1 MENSTDVLV
10 IGAGPAG
17 SIAASAVHKAGLS
30 VRVVERETFPRFVIG
45 ESLLPRCMEVLDHN
59 ELLEPIKSQQFQEKF
74 GARFLRAN
82 GEVADYDFS
91 ESFTPGWT
99 WTWQVPRAVFDTAVT
114 DELQRRGV
122 RIDFGATV
130 QKVEFNSASES
141 FTTVKCDGGTE
152 VIKARFIIDASG
164 YGRVI
169 PRQLGME
176 RPSGIN
182 PRKAVFAHL
191 RDIRRHESDEPDRI
205 TIVIYQ
211 QSLWVWIIPFSNGIT
226 SVGFVGDL
234 EHFESN
240 ADNVARQFLELI
252 EGMPSLRKRFDS
264 VPVAHGPHQLM
275 AWSVASEKFY
285 GPGYVLTGNVTEFLD
300 PVFSSGVMF
309 ALVSSQ
315 QAASL
320 AIRQL
325 RGESVDWEKDYSAML
340 QKGIDTFRTF
350 VNAWYDGRL
359 EEIFFAQNPDP
370 LIKRQ
375 ITSILAGYVW
385 DDTNPFV
392 KNPEDAL
399 TGLIKRIRARE
410 RHLTPGK

>member
-1 MENSTDVLV
+1 
-10 IGAGPAG
+10 
-17 SIAASAVHKAGLS
+17 
-30 VRVVERETFPRFVIG
+30 
-45 ESLLPRCMEVLDHN
+45 
-59 ELLEPIKSQQFQEKF
+59 
-74 GARFLRAN
+74 
-82 GEVADYDFS
+82 
-91 ESFTPGWT
+91 
-99 WTWQVPRAVFDTAVT
+99 
-114 DELQRRGV
+114 
-122 RIDFGATV
+122 
-130 QKVEFNSASES
+130 
-141 FTTVKCDGGTE
+141 
-152 VIKARFIIDASG
+152 
-164 YGRVI
+164 
-169 PRQLGME
+169 
-176 RPSGIN
+176 
-182 PRKAVFAHL
+182 KAVFAHL

-264 VPVAHGPHQLM
+264 VPVAYGPHQLM

-325 RGESVDWEKDYSAML
+325 RGES
-340 QKGIDTFRTF
+340 
-350 VNAWYDGRL
+350 
-359 EEIFFAQNPDP
+359 
-370 LIKRQ
+370 
-375 ITSILAGYVW
+375 
-385 DDTNPFV
+385 
-392 KNPEDAL
+392 
-399 TGLIKRIRARE
+399 
-410 RHLTPGK
+410 